1 MRRLRGTL
9 PQEGADPGMKAG
21 PLLYESS
28 VGEII
33 RAVVTASE
41 RPGKG
46 FLGLADPLDSNVL
59 V

>member
-1 MRRLRGTL
+1 MRGTL

>member
-1 MRRLRGTL
+1 L
-9 PQEGADPGMKAG
+9 PQEETDPGTKADP
-21 PLLYESS
+21 LLCESPA
-28 VGEII
+28 GEII
-33 RAVVTASE
+33 RAVVIASE